1 VPYYEGFSG
10 TVSKIGEQKYLIK
23 GKYERIDVD
32 RIQITELPI
41 GTWTM
46 NYITFLEELADG
58 STDKSGKK
66 NPPVIKDFVNIST
79 EVNVH
84 ITITFPKGKIDELLS
99 SSNSTESIDPIE
111 KLLKLTTTITTTNMN
126 LFDPKLQLHKYISV
140 EEIIDTF
147 YEVRMQTYQKRKDAI
162 LKIWKD
168 KLVELSNRAKYIQGN
183 LDGVI
188 DLRRKKNQ
196 EVDDL
201 LQKMKFDK
209 MDDSF
214 QYLRKMQMDCVTE
227 ENVAKI
233 MKEKVDKEI
242 EIKTLENTSLA
253 DLWLKD
259 LDVFYRKY
267 LEYKKEREFLQ
278 YHSGSS
284 SSSDNKKKVVH
295 KVTKSKK

>member
-1 VPYYEGFSG
+1 
-10 TVSKIGEQKYLIK
+10 
-23 GKYERIDVD
+23 
-32 RIQITELPI
+32 
-41 GTWTM
+41 
-46 NYITFLEELADG
+46 
-58 STDKSGKK
+58 
-66 NPPVIKDFVNIST
+66 
-79 EVNVH
+79 
-84 ITITFPKGKIDELLS
+84 
-99 SSNSTESIDPIE
+99 
-111 KLLKLTTTITTTNMN
+111 
-126 LFDPKLQLHKYISV
+126 
-140 EEIIDTF
+140 
-147 YEVRMQTYQKRKDAI
+147 MQTYQKRKDAI